1 MNCLYCKKQI
11 VPMNLRGTIV
21 NAQIVKMHVCADCN
35 AFFAYNLDTLV
46 TYYFVCTEINENPP
60 GNYIVEIDPNNKTTT
75 IKFLPMEDNKDMET
89 VYHFDSL
96 LPLTP
101 QNVLKKIKTYIIFS

>member
-1 MNCLYCKKQI
+1 MQQ
-11 VPMNLRGTIV
+11 RGSII
-21 NAQIVKMHVCADCN
+21 NAQIVCMHVCADCN
-35 AFFAYNLDTLV
+35 AFFAYNIDRLV
-46 TYYFVCTEINENPP
+46 TYYFVCTEINENPE
-60 GNYIVEIDPNNKTTT
+60 GNYIVEVDPNNKTTT
-75 IKFLPMEDNKDMET
+75 VKFLPMEEKKDMQT